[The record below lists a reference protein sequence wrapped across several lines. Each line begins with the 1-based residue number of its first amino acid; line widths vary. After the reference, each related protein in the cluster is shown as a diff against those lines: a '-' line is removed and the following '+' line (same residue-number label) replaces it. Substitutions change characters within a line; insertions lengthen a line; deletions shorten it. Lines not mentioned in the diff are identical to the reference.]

1 MKNFVEELKWR
12 GMIHDIMPGTEEELM
27 KGQAAAYVGIDPT
40 GDSLHIGHLVSIMI
54 LKHFQS
60 CGHKPIALVGGAT
73 GMIGDPS
80 MKSQERNLLDEQT
93 LAHNVKCIKEQLGK
107 FLDFESDAPNKA
119 ELVNNY
125 DWMKDYTFINFTR
138 DIGKLI
144 TVNYMMSKDSV
155 KKRLSRESSEGMSF
169 TEFTYQLL
177 QGYDFL
183 YLYENKGVKLQLGG
197 ADQWGNITTGT
208 ELIRRKLGGE
218 AYALTCPL
226 ITKADGGKFG
236 KTEKGNIWLD
246 PERTSPYQFYQF
258 WLNVSDEDAE
268 RYIKIFTMLDR
279 ETIEGA
285 VAEHKE
291 CPERRT
297 LQKLLAKE
305 VTIMVHGQAEY
316 DKAISASE
324 MLFGKG
330 TADALKALDE
340 KTFLSVFDGVPQYT
354 LAKSAF
360 PCDIIET
367 LAVAT
372 DVFPSK
378 GECRKMIQGGGL
390 SVNKEKVTDAAM
402 QLTAANLLDDKYIL
416 VQKGKKNYYILKFE

>member
-1 MKNFVEELKWR
+1 
-12 GMIHDIMPGTEEELM
+12 
-27 KGQAAAYVGIDPT
+27 
-40 GDSLHIGHLVSIMI
+40 
-54 LKHFQS
+54 
-60 CGHKPIALVGGAT
+60 
-73 GMIGDPS
+73 
-80 MKSQERNLLDEQT
+80 
-93 LAHNVKCIKEQLGK
+93 
-107 FLDFESDAPNKA
+107 
-119 ELVNNY
+119 
-125 DWMKDYTFINFTR
+125 
-138 DIGKLI
+138 
-144 TVNYMMSKDSV
+144 
-155 KKRLSRESSEGMSF
+155 
-169 TEFTYQLL
+169 
-177 QGYDFL
+177 
-183 YLYENKGVKLQLGG
+183 
-197 ADQWGNITTGT
+197 
-208 ELIRRKLGGE
+208 
-218 AYALTCPL
+218 
-226 ITKADGGKFG
+226 
-236 KTEKGNIWLD
+236 
-246 PERTSPYQFYQF
+246 
-258 WLNVSDEDAE
+258 
-268 RYIKIFTMLDR
+268 MLDR
-279 ETIEGA
+279 ETIETA
-285 VAEHKE
+285 IAQHKE

-367 LAVAT
+367 LAVTT

-390 SVNKEKVTDAAM
+390 SVNKEKVMDATM